1 MVRPKLN
8 KKKLMKNVEP
18 EPADSGIPI
27 PDLPEKFLLMQVRSG
42 SKIRNVLDYALKE
55 FSNYNNVIW
64 NAAGKAVGKAISCA
78 EIFKTKEKNLHQIT
92 KIRFIES
99 EKSEKRKKDETT
111 ENVEIYHVPEIFIF
125 LAKEVKDTSVPGYQ
139 APDDDGEFL
148 NGQEKK
154 NECKDKKQEA
164 GSNVTRVDA
173 EQFAAMG
180 LKAGQ
185 KRPKKEQTKGQ
196 TEAPPKKSRKRA
208 NDGQ

>member
-18 EPADSGIPI
+18 EPTDSGIPI
-27 PDLPEKFLLMQVRSG
+27 PDLPEKCLLMQVRSG
-42 SKIRNVLDYALKE
+42 SKIRNVLEYALKE
-55 FSNYNNVIW
+55 FSNYNNVVW

-99 EKSEKRKKDETT
+99 KESEKRKKDDTA
-111 ENVEIYHVPEIFIF
+111 ENVEIHHVPEIFIL
-125 LAKEVKDTSVPGYQ
+125 LAKEVKDTSVLGYQ
-139 APDDDGEFL
+139 APDDNGEFL
-148 NGQEKK
+148 NGQETK

-173 EQFAAMG
+173 GQFAAMG
-180 LKAGQ
+180 LKVGQ

-196 TEAPPKKSRKRA
+196 TEAPPKKSRKIA

>member
-8 KKKLMKNVEP
+8 KKKWMQNMEP
-18 EPADSGIPI
+18 EPTDSGIPI

-55 FSNYNNVIW
+55 FSNYNNVVW
-64 NAAGKAVGKAISCA
+64 NAVGKAVGKAISCA
-78 EIFKTKEKNLHQIT
+78 EIFKTKEKDLHQIT
-92 KIRFIES
+92 KIRFIQSKE
-99 EKSEKRKKDETT
+99 SEKRKENETA
-111 ENVEIYHVPEIFIF
+111 ENVQIYHVPEIFIL

-139 APDDDGEFL
+139 APGDNGEFL
-148 NGQEKK
+148 NGQEMK
-154 NECKDKKQEA
+154 NECKGKKQEA

-173 EQFAAMG
+173 GEFAAMG

-208 NDGQ
+208 NDGR

>member
-8 KKKLMKNVEP
+8 KKKGMKNVEP
-18 EPADSGIPI
+18 EPTDSGIPI

-55 FSNYNNVIW
+55 FSNYNNVVW
-64 NAAGKAVGKAISCA
+64 NAVGKAVGKAISCA

-92 KIRFIES
+92 KIRFIQSKES
-99 EKSEKRKKDETT
+99 KKRKENETA
-111 ENVEIYHVPEIFIF
+111 ENVQIYHVPEIFIL

-139 APDDDGEFL
+139 APDDNGEFL
-148 NGQEKK
+148 NDQEMK
-154 NECKDKKQEA
+154 NECKGKKQEA

-173 EQFAAMG
+173 GEFAAMG
-180 LKAGQ
+180 LRTGQ

-196 TEAPPKKSRKRA
+196 TGTPPKKSRKRA
-208 NDGQ
+208 NDGR